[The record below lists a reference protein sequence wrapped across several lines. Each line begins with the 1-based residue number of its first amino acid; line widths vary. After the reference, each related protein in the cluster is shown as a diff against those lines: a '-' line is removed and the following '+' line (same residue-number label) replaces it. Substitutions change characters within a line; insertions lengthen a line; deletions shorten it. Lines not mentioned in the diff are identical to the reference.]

1 MSRFG
6 GHDIIDSFVRAFKS
20 VDNLAAALVC
30 SMIPI
35 STKRS
40 LIHSRVNMLP
50 DSVVVG
56 VVTWLLSGGGEFQ
69 GRDRGRCALYCPFI
83 EYPPLQPEVSRQLTR
98 TSTSQP
104 SKDAVGSKLPGGA
117 KPASVNSGSP
127 HQQADIPSSLP
138 VLLGGPV
145 GWVTLS
151 TLVWMVPG
159 GYVSGLLG
167 H

>member
-1 MSRFG
+1 MVGENFKGEIEG
-6 GHDIIDSFVRAFKS
+6 GVHYI
-20 VDNLAAALVC
+20 AL
-30 SMIPI
+30 
-35 STKRS
+35 
-40 LIHSRVNMLP
+40 
-50 DSVVVG
+50 
-56 VVTWLLSGGGEFQ
+56 LLST
-69 GRDRGRCALYCPFI
+69 
-83 EYPPLQPEVSRQLTR
+83 PPLQPEVSRQLTR